1 MPALLTR
8 MSTRE
13 NCLRMLAARALT
25 ETGSRTSHALART
38 RIPCGISSLPA
49 FRTGSSLRP
58 VRTRS
63 HPWPASA
70 CAMAKPIPRLA
81 PVMSAVRPASA
92 ESWERAFVDLGKRV
106 VSASSSHRKTG
117 NYIDVV
123 GRADAKFAATLS
135 LSPVGALANEGQ
147 EFAARFVF
155 LAEATQHGRR
165 HSRGVLL
172 LDTAHHHA
180 EVARLNDHADTLGL
194 DDFLDSLCDLGGE
207 ALLDLQA
214 TREEFDQ
221 AWNFAEADDF
231 AVRNVSHVHL
241 SEERQHVVLAEAEH
255 LDVFHDHHFVIRD
268 GEERALQERF
278 GVFVIAPG
286 EEVESFVN
294 PLGCAKETFAHGIL
308 AQTHEHFADEV
319 FKGGGGEGRC
329 LGCCFMFAFRVGGGA
344 APA

>member
-25 ETGSRTSHALART
+25 ETGSRTSHTLART
-38 RIPCGISSLPA
+38 RIPCCTSSLPA

-63 HPWPASA
+63 HPSPASA

-81 PVMSAVRPASA
+81 PVISAVRPASA

-106 VSASSSHRKTG
+106 VSASNSHRKTG

-123 GRADAKFAATLS
+123 GRADAKFAAT

-214 TREEFDQ
+214 AREEFDQ
-221 AWNFAEADDF
+221 PWNFAEADDF
-231 AVRNVSHVHL
+231 AVRNVGHVHL

-255 LDVFHDHHFVIRD
+255 LDVFDDHHFVIGNR
-268 GEERALQERF
+268 EESAFQEGF
-278 GVFVIAPG
+278 GVLVIAPG
-286 EEVESFVN
+286 EKVESFVN
-294 PLGCAKETFAHGIL
+294 PLGGAKE
-308 AQTHEHFADEV
+308 
-319 FKGGGGEGRC
+319 
-329 LGCCFMFAFRVGGGA
+329 AF
-344 APA
+344 